1 MIGSRKK
8 LFVLGLGLIALGVA
22 FFALRF
28 SPSKHVSSS
37 QEGEVIITDNGFLS
51 HPRYE
56 IRFPKMSLMTTGTH
70 GFELE
75 GLPNEKLRL
84 FLEMPDWET
93 KEQAVREYIGR
104 HPNGVYDEIHDEEKH
119 QAIERNGTVVEFT
132 LIADGE
138 TLSRMVGP
146 LHDWYLSWTP
156 GLNSGKFC
164 YKEGEFVFHSKVKY
178 QVIFEIKEIDPDG
191 IPSEL
196 SPVFKGGGF
205 EW

>member
-28 SPSKHVSSS
+28 PPSKHVPSS
-37 QEGEVIITDNGFLS
+37 QEGGVIITDHGFLS

-56 IRFPKMSLMTTGTH
+56 IRFPKISLMTTGTH
-70 GFELE
+70 RFELE

-84 FLEMPDWET
+84 FFEMPDRKTKFEFLHREGPYGET
-93 KEQAVREYIGR
+93 
-104 HPNGVYDEIHDEEKH
+104 YDEKKH
-119 QAIERNGTVVEFT
+119 EAVERNGTLVEFT

-138 TLSRMVGP
+138 TLTRMAAP
-146 LHDWYLSWTP
+146 LHDWQLQWYP
-156 GLNSGKFC
+156 GINTGQFW
-164 YKEGEFVFHSKVKY
+164 YDEGEFVFHSKVKY